1 MRYAL
6 IQNNAVTETRE
17 MAGNFNP
24 TEVAHKFDFRIVNV
38 QADPAFDPLTHKII
52 RNQELANW
60 DFVINANDVEATR
73 KVIALTQAEID
84 AATAA
89 AADQAEIDQVKALV
103 QNLMDGTVSDAV
115 QQKILAR
122 IIKTLYQG
130 GII

>member
-1 MRYAL
+1 MRYAQ
-6 IQNNAVTETRE
+6 IVNGAVFKVRDMTS
-17 MAGNFNP
+17 NFVA
-24 TEVAHKFDFRIVNV
+24 TEVAHKFDFRVINV
-38 QADPAFDPLTHKII
+38 QADPAYDPLTHKII
-52 RNQELANW
+52 RNQDLANW

-122 IIKTLYQG
+122 LVKDAYQDNV
-130 GII
+130 I